1 MDELSRLETKP
12 PEVGKDAT
20 IPTDLATLV
29 SAMGAAHTATGRP
42 DPHSPWLPPLPEL
55 IILAQTASAAEVHV
69 YGIDAGTVL

>member
-42 DPHSPWLPPLPEL
+42 DPPSPGLPPLPEL

-69 YGIDAGTVL
+69 YGIDAGPVL